1 MVDTK
6 RLISEVAIRNGIRID
21 EKDPALC
28 VVTLSEIVLEEA
40 AKRIADDI
48 RLAALDFERATEK
61 VQTRA
66 GIILAQHINEVVA
79 TARLR
84 FETEI
89 QAAATQTKDRLMAVH
104 RFQMK
109 FATHWIAMGL
119 AAAVIL
125 LGVGAFIGLALH

>member
-6 RLISEVAIRNGIRID
+6 RLISEVAIRNGFRID

-40 AKRIADDI
+40 AKRIANDI

-66 GIILAQHINEVVA
+66 GTILAQQINEA
-79 TARLR
+79 IASARLR

-89 QAAATQTKDRLMAVH
+89 QVAATQTKDKLMAVH
-104 RFQMK
+104 QFQMK
-109 FATHWIAMGL
+109 FATHWIATGL

-125 LGVGAFIGLALH
+125 LGVGVFIGLALR

>member
-6 RLISEVAIRNGIRID
+6 RLISEVAIRNGFRID

-28 VVTLSEIVLEEA
+28 IVTLSEIMLEEA

-66 GIILAQHINEVVA
+66 GTILAQQINEA
-79 TARLR
+79 ITTARLC

-89 QAAATQTKDRLMAVH
+89 QAAATQTRDRLV
-104 RFQMK
+104 
-109 FATHWIAMGL
+109 
-119 AAAVIL
+119 
-125 LGVGAFIGLALH
+125 